1 MSAVQQMK
9 PFTDE
14 DKKHLIDKMVIP
26 KDQIAGWIGGGK
38 LVMIYDDPKNMLKNI
53 RCYPTVDGSGV
64 HHIFY
69 DGIEWKVSRIKA

>member
-14 DKKHLIDKMVIP
+14 DKKYLIDNMVIP
-26 KDQIAGWIGGGK
+26 KDKIVRWIYSGNLLYIHHNPEK
-38 LVMIYDDPKNMLKNI
+38 IWCL
-53 RCYPTVDGSGV
+53 PTVDGSGV

-69 DGIEWKVSRIKA
+69 DGSEWKVSRIKA